1 MDSDFNCLNHASY
14 RRDTVDVTR
23 IESASDDW
31 ETHPQSF
38 VHTAWLVSVKS
49 TLAEYKQ
56 REDSLSSMFVIG
68 TSSALFFQRIRP
80 EKLGFLFIDS
90 CSLYN
95 AIFAP
100 LMRMRHYKI
109 LERVSFFKSKIWD
122 LYHSHFGLRICSSLK
137 FYPSLRPTPQR
148 AAGFQGFKIMLQFV
162 SLHP

>member
-14 RRDTVDVTR
+14 RQDTVDVSR

-68 TSSALFFQRIRP
+68 AVSSFRLHILSSASGLRNSA
-80 EKLGFLFIDS
+80 FLFIDS

-137 FYPSLRPTPQR
+137 FYSSLRPTP
-148 AAGFQGFKIMLQFV
+148 
-162 SLHP
+162 

>member
-1 MDSDFNCLNHASY
+1 M
-14 RRDTVDVTR
+14 
-23 IESASDDW
+23 
-31 ETHPQSF
+31 
-38 VHTAWLVSVKS
+38 SVKS

-56 REDSLSSMFVIG
+56 REDSLSSMFFIG
-68 TSSALFFQRIRP
+68 AVSSFRRHFFSSASGLRNSA
-80 EKLGFLFIDS
+80 FLFINS

-109 LERVSFFKSKIWD
+109 LERVSFFKSKVWD

-148 AAGFQGFKIMLQFV
+148 AAGFHGFKFMLPICLSSPINWGPAFCQGYV
-162 SLHP
+162 IASRLGPVEKPIGASCY